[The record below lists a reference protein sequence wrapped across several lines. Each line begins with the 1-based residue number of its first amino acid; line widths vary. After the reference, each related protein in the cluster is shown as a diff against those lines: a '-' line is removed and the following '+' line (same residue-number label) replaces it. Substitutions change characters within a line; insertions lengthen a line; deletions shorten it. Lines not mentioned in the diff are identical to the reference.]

1 MSILSALNCPSP
13 FQSNLTVVLGLF
25 TLQNKQII
33 VLNDNLK
40 KKSSRFET
48 DQKTSEFVFVPGAEA
63 IEGAV
68 IVRVSSAVEYYLK
81 NFIIKI
87 KPSGEGRVRDRF
99 TFGLLRLN
107 NVSS

>member
-1 MSILSALNCPSP
+1 MRSP
-13 FQSNLTVVLGLF
+13 
-25 TLQNKQII
+25 
-33 VLNDNLK
+33 
-40 KKSSRFET
+40 FET
-48 DQKTSEFVFVPGAEA
+48 DQNTSEFVFVPGAEA

-68 IVRVSSAVEYYLK
+68 IVRVSSAVEYYL
-81 NFIIKI
+81 NLFIIKI

>member
-1 MSILSALNCPSP
+1 
-13 FQSNLTVVLGLF
+13 
-25 TLQNKQII
+25 LQNKQII
-33 VLNDNLK
+33 VANDNLK
-40 KKSSRFET
+40 IIICSRFET

-68 IVRVSSAVEYYLK
+68 IVRASSAVKYYL
-81 NFIIKI
+81 NLFIIKI